1 MNLYFLTKTRYNCHI
16 VCINFTVYEVYGH
29 ANIACEYSRLPPP
42 TTEGCCA
49 IEANVVGGN
58 NNNNNNN
65 NLMVFPY
72 MDGNCNDGQFT
83 VFWKWTAKKCKLM
96 LYVHSVL
103 LLNSSCFY
111 LATFS
116 LPSSSWFACN

>member
-1 MNLYFLTKTRYNCHI
+1 MYKFHS
-16 VCINFTVYEVYGH
+16 VCIYGH
-29 ANIACEYSRLPPP
+29 ANIACEYSLLPPP
-42 TTEGCCA
+42 TAEGRCA

-65 NLMVFPY
+65 KNNLMVFPY
-72 MDGNCNDGQFT
+72 MDGNCKDGQFT